1 MFSSPSAATELEK
14 KSQKAA
20 TPGGFI
26 LKQQRNNHYMA
37 RETLKR
43 ISNPALQAGTAEG
56 KDKVSVRKR
65 CS

>member
-37 RETLKR
+37 RETL
-43 ISNPALQAGTAEG
+43 
-56 KDKVSVRKR
+56 
-65 CS
+65 